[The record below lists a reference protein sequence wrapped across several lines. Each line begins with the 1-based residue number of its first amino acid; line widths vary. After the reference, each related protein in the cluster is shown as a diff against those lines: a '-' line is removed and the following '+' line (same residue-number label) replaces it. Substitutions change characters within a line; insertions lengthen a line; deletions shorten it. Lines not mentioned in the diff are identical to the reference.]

1 MNSNHRNGRMT
12 GIPLSDVDRNI
23 NLDFEDL
30 SSIIK
35 IAVSLWV
42 FGIECTDWTQT
53 LFGCPP
59 STMSVRMWSPN
70 ATLLFIVHNYVV
82 NCSSNKYLISS
93 SVQWETVP
101 VVRQKVWHTP
111 TRPKQVGTFHNPYTP
126 CQKTFHNHYIF
137 VEHEP
142 DECPRQ
148 TPSLRPS
155 ITNAQPGRRTRP
167 LPALTFCP
175 PSHQKRL

>member
-1 MNSNHRNGRMT
+1 MT
-12 GIPLSDVDRNI
+12 GYPLSNVDCNI
-23 NLDFEDL
+23 NLDFEEYA
-30 SSIIK
+30 SIFK

-111 TRPKQVGTFHNPYTP
+111 TRPKQVGTFHNPHTP

-148 TPSLRPS
+148 TPSL
-155 ITNAQPGRRTRP
+155 
-167 LPALTFCP
+167 TFCP